1 MRRCAGR
8 PPVPRSRNKRGRGGR
23 IVTVTRL
30 AINELVPDPANA
42 RRHSQRNIDAIM
54 ASLVRFGQQKPIVVD
69 AKNIVR
75 AGNGTLA
82 AAKALGWTH
91 LNAVRSDLAAG
102 ELAAFAIVDNRTAEL
117 ADWDDQLLLA
127 ALQDASAGDLGFIAE
142 EIESL
147 RRVTGAMDFDGEAA
161 DGMGELNEQLAE
173 IGQRFEVVVQCGNE
187 QQQQELYEQLS
198 GQGWTCR
205 LLTL

>member
-1 MRRCAGR
+1 MA
-8 PPVPRSRNKRGRGGR
+8 
-23 IVTVTRL
+23 
-30 AINELVPDPANA
+30 DPANA
-42 RRHSQRNIDAIM
+42 RRHPQRNIDAIM

-69 AKNIVR
+69 GKNIVR

-91 LNAVRSDLAAG
+91 LNAVRSDLPAG

-117 ADWDDQLLLA
+117 ADWVDQLLLS
-127 ALQDASAGDLGFIAE
+127 ALEDSSAGDLGFTADE
-142 EIESL
+142 MESL
-147 RRVTGAMDFDGEAA
+147 RRAAGVGDVVGEMSTVA
-161 DGMGELNEQLAE
+161 DDTDE
-173 IGQRFEVVVQCGNE
+173 IGAIDQRFEVVVQCGDE
-187 QQQQELYEQLS
+187 RQQQELYEQLS

>member
-1 MRRCAGR
+1 M
-8 PPVPRSRNKRGRGGR
+8 
-23 IVTVTRL
+23 
-30 AINELVPDPANA
+30 AIQELVADPGNA

-69 AKNIVR
+69 GKNIVR

-91 LNAVRSDLAAG
+91 LNAVRSDLPAG

-127 ALQDASAGDLGFIAE
+127 ALDDGSVGDLGFTTE
-142 EIESL
+142 EIEDL
-147 RRVTGAMDFDGEAA
+147 RRAAGATDEGGDVPAVA
-161 DGMGELNEQLAE
+161 DEMNGQLGE
-173 IGQRFEVVVQCGNE
+173 IGERFEVVVQCGDE
-187 QQQQELYEQLS
+187 RQQQELYEQLS

>member
-1 MRRCAGR
+1 M
-8 PPVPRSRNKRGRGGR
+8 
-23 IVTVTRL
+23 TVTRL

-69 AKNIVR
+69 GKNIVR

-82 AAKALGWTH
+82 AARALGWTH

-117 ADWDDQLLLA
+117 ADWDNQLVLA
-127 ALQDASAGDLGFIAE
+127 ALEEGSAGDLGFTAE
-142 EIESL
+142 EIEEL
-147 RRVTGAMDFDGEAA
+147 RRAA
-161 DGMGELNEQLAE
+161 DVVDADSELVAPGEKLGDELGD

-187 QQQQELYEQLS
+187 RQQQELYEQLS